1 MQSNYPHHQ
10 GNMDTA
16 GHRNAAEMHHAMS
29 GMPDASSGANAN
41 FNASYDS
48 HMSISA
54 HAGIEVR
61 TQAAGGRQTS
71 DMASVAPTWPPSAS
85 GGLQRASHSSIG
97 APINQTG
104 IPQGNYAQGYPM
116 KAHSGATQS
125 HFAGGPSSEAP
136 SPPTTHRPFSG
147 ASAASASAPS
157 HPSQSPHSSQSPSQ
171 GATSMPGYPTSAE
184 AYSFWQQQQQ
194 YHQQHLLQ
202 QQQAQ
207 HQHHAA
213 QHMSLQY
220 QQQHAQHMASGAQ
233 TNGSQNPAAYAADPA
248 SYHSANMPYPSQYP
262 RNMLSHP
269 NNYNTPQMAP
279 NGSVY
284 GNGQQFAPSG
294 YYPHAS
300 GQSMPSYPQSASSSG
315 MQGIFPGAQSQ
326 GGHTT
331 AQQMAP
337 QLSQYAANSQLGSSH
352 LHSANSS
359 VASSAAVAMR
369 AQQQH
374 PQQQQF
380 PTQSS
385 NVAMPHPSMAHYAN
399 TPSNMSH
406 NMAAYG
412 YGHSAAAAAQ
422 MASRGPNGMM
432 MHPSQGP
439 SASGH
444 PGMVPNQYGSMNAM
458 QNYNGM
464 AVSREQAMHQ
474 HQQHP
479 QYPMAANPA
488 AAVSYGSHHAA
499 AAAQRPPMP
508 VAPPTN
514 PHEDDDD
521 DGEVINSK
529 ALAKAESA
537 QNRSKKKRK
546 REGDD
551 DDDEDFTGNEDVDWR
566 PDSRRASVS
575 KRNKRRGSSD
585 WDEPYNAGVTD
596 HLGRANSMMSNST
609 ADSESLVSTRP
620 RRERR
625 TSSYKGYDLGE
636 DDDLFED
643 EEAPAKKRTT
653 KRKSAGS
660 TAAQPSAAAPS
671 SAAPGAFDPSWQQG
685 AASGYYQDPNN
696 GTLNSASATQ
706 QHHPSA
712 SSFSSSGGMDPK
724 LGGSAGS
731 GSGSM
736 NRSHTDEDES
746 TDLPGVDGDEEV
758 EGEEDADDGPTIDK
772 VLDYREYIEEED
784 EAKQNSMEGGAS
796 TGSSGA
802 LKNATRADLRGSM
815 SADTKVNKQYR
826 IKWKGSS
833 FMHCTWEAYDALV
846 GVRGWKKVE
855 NYIKAA
861 IKDYLWRQGA
871 SREEL
876 ELHDVEQEMLQD
888 LYDEHLKVDRVIA
901 FRKNDVPVA
910 AEEGTATMRPSPEY
924 LCVWSKLP
932 YVDATWERAEDI
944 AAYQRKIDQYLNRS
958 QQQLMPRT
966 FYGSRIQRPS
976 FREVQLLQTTP
987 TEWLKGGLLRDYQ
1000 LQGINWL
1007 VFSWCNSTNCI
1018 LADEMG
1024 LGKTIQTLAFLGFLQ
1039 FRQHIPGPFLIV
1051 VPLSTI
1057 ANWEAESAKWLPDM
1071 NTVVYI
1077 GDSKSR
1083 ELIREHEFWYRSNG
1097 KLMTKFNTLI
1107 TSYEIILK
1115 DKQHLGSIKW
1125 NFLAVDEAHRLKN
1138 ADSAL
1143 HEVLN
1148 DFTTSSRLLITG
1160 TPLQNSLKE
1169 LWALLNF
1176 LEPRHFPSLDL
1187 FEREYSKL
1195 EGEGQLAALHQR
1207 LKPHVLRR
1215 FKSQVEKSLPAK
1227 NERILRV
1234 GMAPIQRKYYRWI
1247 INRNF
1252 AELNR
1257 GLRGQEMRTLSNI
1270 VVELKK
1276 VCNHP
1281 FLFPNAEEQARTM
1294 AIEHA
1299 VASASGDNSVETQRL
1314 INEAMLD
1321 TLIRSSGKLMLLD
1334 RLLLRLKETGHR
1346 VLIFSQMVRMLDLL
1360 SEYLRLR
1367 AFQFQRLDG
1376 SMSRSARQMAMESFN
1391 AEGSKDFCFILSTR
1405 AGGLGINLAT
1415 ADTVIIFDSDWNPQ
1429 NDLQAQSRAHRIGQK
1444 HVVNIYRLMV
1454 KNTVEEDI
1462 LERAKKKLVLDHL
1475 VIQRMSTGKSSHYQA
1490 TASSGAA
1497 GAPSAPGV
1505 MQGGGAGAGATGT
1518 NASAAGMFSKN
1529 ELAEIIKFGA
1539 EELFK
1544 NREDDLFDADGNP
1557 VVNGTVKSQL
1567 LDDMDVDDI
1576 LERAEPAPEEV
1587 QPGFELL
1594 SAFKVASFDTGT
1606 EGEDD
1611 DKEEQATPTKG
1622 RRRGA
1627 KSESNPNADFWERV
1641 IPAEL
1646 RMDRVAGADMI
1657 VTGPRARKKRID
1669 LSAEVAETSH
1679 GHHHA
1684 PKDPPTPQ
1692 RPRSTRK
1699 AKSAAADAI
1708 HESAIAYAEGADG
1721 SAAMDSVQPV
1731 SASSASSSAT
1741 VGPHT
1746 KRSPRPRSAS
1756 ASAASAAGA
1765 LGLHNSASGAYDD
1778 SYLSGDEDD
1787 PADEEL
1793 KHGDANGA
1801 SADGKKRSRSRK
1813 GEKKRAAGEGEM
1825 DASDVRKLLQTVR
1838 TYGCDD
1844 IAKVIQNAGLGNKWA
1859 GIVETTLNDIVAQC
1873 RTCIEE
1879 ATKPNNPL
1887 ASSNSSLSHSA
1898 SHVPPAASSSAM
1910 DTGAPL
1916 NASSEAPKDEESKGP
1931 KTTIKYMDVS
1941 INAVQLLTRLA
1952 DMSDLHSLVKSYSD
1966 PYAFRLSVVVKN
1978 WAPFASL
1985 WSSPIDDAMLLLG
1998 AALYGFGQWTKLVTD
2013 AKLNLE
2019 DKIFGAGQPTSA
2031 QLNTRAESLLKV
2043 LREAK
2048 STKSGGSVHGSSNPM
2063 TDIADLAMPSRRK
2076 RSTSTKASSGSIPN
2090 VEAGSPSSSPAPS
2103 AAAAAAPSAPTAKA
2117 KTPKSRRKAAD
2128 KVDPASSAGNVA
2140 QATNPN
2146 AAAALAELNA
2156 FTPEL
2161 QAHVASIWE
2170 PTQKELRES
2179 YMNMSAMPDTEAK
2192 VAAYHRFLVSL
2203 RSQVVGLAE
2212 YYFAAM
2218 TDPLWTQELLQA
2230 CLWSHAAVHICGASR
2245 TGSVI
2250 QATADHYAKS
2260 PPPPV
2265 VQHHGAAATAQY
2277 QESVAHPQTPQ
2288 VIPASSSPRSAT
2300 LKHDDQG
2307 ASSDHEPA
2315 SDSHDAHPDAKEE
2328 FAEFSD
2334 HHHHEGQDHHEGHE
2348 HHEHDDLIH
2357 NGAEDGADEDEEDD
2371 AEDHPTHGLSFDPSA
2386 APTARS
2392 VPLTR
2397 DDTPI
2402 GMNQDAMDEEHDDD
2416 LGRSAMDLDA
2426 PPQAFEEPDLHNDES
2441 DEGDNSHHSG
2451 GVQMDEDEVDA
2462 LPTPSAEVEEPSFH
2476 EETGVD
2482 DSELETMMNEAD
2494 QSSTSHHKDDQVATE
2509 SADSH
2514 AHHAASSSPG
2524 ADDHVLE
2531 YIREQ
2536 GYPILVAGACDPS
2549 KEESDPPSDSKID
2562 PSAEASSSSA
2572 SSPSNSALNAPA
2584 DTTLANVTEPTS
2596 DHASAAQH
2604 LDQESMSLSSDSTDR
2619 PREQD
2624 IEEGSPTPRA
2634 SESVEAEVEAEETS
2648 AVAPL
2653 EASNSVIDSSA
2664 SGMAVDE
2671 LPAPSTHAVAEPSSA
2686 PSDHS
2691 TDHSSKMEVESPEVE
2706 VEPSSKR
2713 KETERSPS
2721 PSPSPASPSL
2731 PPQASAPTI
2740 PSAAAEP
2747 SPPPFELEP
2756 TEASDSVGATEASSA
2771 VGASATEAS
2780 LTESEAETEGSVSKP
2795 LLASSASNSSAT
2807 VALGSSSATTSAL
2820 DSSIEPLTHAPLT
2833 AAQEAPSDAAAPT
2846 PAAAAAA
2853 AAPSKDSEDVDIA
2866 ERPSFMQVDAPMKE
2880 MQTL

>member
-1 MQSNYPHHQ
+1 MNQ
-10 GNMDTA
+10 
-16 GHRNAAEMHHAMS
+16 
-29 GMPDASSGANAN
+29 
-41 FNASYDS
+41 
-48 HMSISA
+48 
-54 HAGIEVR
+54 AGIL
-61 TQAAGGRQTS
+61 QA
-71 DMASVAPTWPPSAS
+71 
-85 GGLQRASHSSIG
+85 
-97 APINQTG
+97 
-104 IPQGNYAQGYPM
+104 NYAQGYPM
-116 KAHSGATQS
+116 KAHTGATQA
-125 HFAGGPSSEAP
+125 HFAGGPPPGTVVPNSEAATGP
-136 SPPTTHRPFSG
+136 SPPVTHRPSFSG
-147 ASAASASAPS
+147 GPPSSASAPT
-157 HPSQSPHSSQSPSQ
+157 HPSQSSHSSQSSSL
-171 GATSMPGYPTSAE
+171 GTSSVPGYPASAD
-184 AYSFWQQQQQ
+184 AYSIWQQQQQ

-207 HQHHAA
+207 QQHHAA

-220 QQQHAQHMASGAQ
+220 QQQHAQHMASGVQ
-233 TNGSQNPAAYAADPA
+233 TNGSQNPSAYPGENA
-248 SYHSANMPYPSQYP
+248 SYHSANMSYPHQYP

-269 NNYNTPQMAP
+269 NNYNNTQMGP

-284 GNGQQFAPSG
+284 GNGQQFAPSS

-300 GQSMPSYPQSASSSG
+300 GQSMPSYPQNASSSG
-315 MQGIFPGAQSQ
+315 MQGIFSGTQSQ

-337 QLSQYAANSQLGSSH
+337 QLSQYAANSQLGAGHMHASN
-352 LHSANSS
+352 AS
-359 VASSAAVAMR
+359 VAASSAVAMR

-374 PQQQQF
+374 QQQQQF
-380 PTQSS
+380 PSQSS
-385 NVAMPHPSMAHYAN
+385 NVAMSHPSMAHYAN
-399 TPSNMSH
+399 SPSNMSH
-406 NMAAYG
+406 GMSAYG
-412 YGHSAAAAAQ
+412 YQHAAAAAAQ

-432 MHPSQGP
+432 MHPSQGS
-439 SASGH
+439 SAVGH
-444 PGMVPNQYGSMNAM
+444 PGMVPNQYGSMNSI

-464 AVSREQAMHQ
+464 AASREQAMHQ
-474 HQQHP
+474 QQQQHP
-479 QYPMAANPA
+479 QYPMAANTSAVPSSYGHHAGVAA
-488 AAVSYGSHHAA
+488 AAV
-499 AAAQRPPMP
+499 QRPPMP

-551 DDDEDFTGNEDVDWR
+551 DDDEDFTGTEDVDWR
-566 PDSRRASVS
+566 PDSRRSSVS

-585 WDEPYNAGVTD
+585 WDEPYNAGATD
-596 HLGRANSMMSNST
+596 HLGRASSALSSPP
-609 ADSESLVSTRP
+609 ADSESLISTRP

-643 EEAPAKKRTT
+643 EEAPAKKKTP
-653 KRKSAGS
+653 KRKSS
-660 TAAQPSAAAPS
+660 VS
-671 SAAPGAFDPSWQQG
+671 SAAQASATPSSSTSGTFDPSWQQG
-685 AASGYYQDPNN
+685 SAPGYFQEPNN
-696 GTLNSASATQ
+696 ASLNSSASAQQHNSAS
-706 QHHPSA
+706 

-724 LGGSAGS
+724 LGGSAS
-731 GSGSM
+731 GSGSI
-736 NRSHTDEDES
+736 NRSYTDEDES
-746 TDLPGVDGDEEV
+746 TEHAGADEEV
-758 EGEEDADDGPTIDK
+758 EGEEDADDGPMIDK
-772 VLDYREYIEEED
+772 VLDYREYVEEED
-784 EAKQNSMEGGAS
+784 NGKHGSMDGAS
-796 TGSSGA
+796 AGASGA

-815 SADTKVNKQYR
+815 STDTKVNKQYR

-861 IKDYLWRQGA
+861 IKDFQWRQGA

-901 FRKNDVPVA
+901 FRKNDVQ
-910 AEEGTATMRPSPEY
+910 EDGTRPSPEY

-944 AAYQRKIDQYLNRS
+944 SMYQRKIDQYLNRS
-958 QQQLMPRT
+958 QQQLMPRV
-966 FYGSRIQRPS
+966 FYGSRIHRPS
-976 FREVQLLQTTP
+976 FRDVQLLQTTP
-987 TEWLKGGLLRDYQ
+987 TEWLKGGVLRDYQ

-1024 LGKTIQTLAFLGFLQ
+1024 LGKTIQTLSFLGFLQ

-1176 LEPRHFPSLDL
+1176 LEPRYFPSLEQ
-1187 FEREYSKL
+1187 FERDYSKL

-1299 VASASGDNSVETQRL
+1299 VASTTTENNSEAQRL

-1475 VIQRMSTGKSSHYQA
+1475 VIQRMSTGKASHYQA
-1490 TASSGAA
+1490 ASGSGAA
-1497 GAPSAPGV
+1497 GTPAL
-1505 MQGGGAGAGATGT
+1505 MQGGAAAAASGSNAT
-1518 NASAAGMFSKN
+1518 AAGMFSKN

-1557 VVNGTVKSQL
+1557 IVNGTVKSQL
-1567 LDDMDVDDI
+1567 LDDMDIDDI
-1576 LERAEPAPEEV
+1576 LERAEPAPEEA

-1611 DKEEQATPTKG
+1611 EKEEHATPAKG
-1622 RRRGA
+1622 RRRG

-1669 LSAEVAETSH
+1669 LSAEAVEA
-1679 GHHHA
+1679 HHP

-1708 HESAIAYAEGADG
+1708 HESALAYAEGSGDG
-1721 SAAMDSVQPV
+1721 IAHAADSVQPV
-1731 SASSASSSAT
+1731 SASSTSSSAT
-1741 VGPHT
+1741 VGPQT

-1756 ASAASAAGA
+1756 AAGA
-1765 LGLHNSASGAYDD
+1765 GAMGLHSSTSGAFDD

-1844 IAKVIQNAGLGNKWA
+1844 IAKVIQSAGLGSKWA

-1879 ATKPNNPL
+1879 ATKPNAL
-1887 ASSNSSLSHSA
+1887 SSSNSSLSHSA
-1898 SHVPPAASSSAM
+1898 SHVPSSSAM
-1910 DTGAPL
+1910 DTGAL

-1998 AALYGFGQWTKLVTD
+1998 AALYGFGQWNKLVSD
-2013 AKLNLE
+2013 PKLNLE
-2019 DKIFGAGQPTSA
+2019 SKIFGAGQPTSA

-2048 STKSGGSVHGSSNPM
+2048 NTKSGGSVHGSSNPM
-2063 TDIADLAMPSRRK
+2063 TDIADLEMPSRRK
-2076 RSTSTKASSGSIPN
+2076 RSSSTKASSGSIPN
-2090 VEAGSPSSSPAPS
+2090 IVAGSPSSSPAPS
-2103 AAAAAAPSAPTAKA
+2103 AAASAAPSATTKS
-2117 KTPKSRRKAAD
+2117 KTPKSRRKTAD
-2128 KVDPASSAGNVA
+2128 KDGASSTSTGGAV
-2140 QATNPN
+2140 ATNPN
-2146 AAAALAELNA
+2146 ATAALAELNS
-2156 FTPEL
+2156 FSPEL
-2161 QAHVASIWE
+2161 QAHVASVWE
-2170 PTQKELRES
+2170 PTQTELADS
-2179 YMNMSAMPDTEAK
+2179 YATMSAMPDNDAK
-2192 VAAYHRFLVSL
+2192 FAAYHRFLVSL
-2203 RSQVVGLAE
+2203 RSQVVGLAD

-2218 TDPLWTQELLQA
+2218 SDAPWTLEMLQA

-2250 QATADHYAKS
+2250 QLTADHYAKS
-2260 PPPPV
+2260 PPPPM
-2265 VQHHGAAATAQY
+2265 VQHHGATAAPQYHQGQGSSTPAQD
-2277 QESVAHPQTPQ
+2277 STQ
-2288 VIPASSSPRSAT
+2288 VIPASSSRSAT
-2300 LKHDDQG
+2300 PSHTNVATTAG
-2307 ASSDHEPA
+2307 ESITSDHHE
-2315 SDSHDAHPDAKEE
+2315 SHDAAEE
-2328 FAEFSD
+2328 FSEFSGHHPHEDHHHDADD
-2334 HHHHEGQDHHEGHE
+2334 HHHHDSDGSHH
-2348 HHEHDDLIH
+2348 
-2357 NGAEDGADEDEEDD
+2357 DEEEAQSDEEGEEG
-2371 AEDHPTHGLSFDPSA
+2371 ASDHASHGLSFDPSA
-2386 APTARS
+2386 TNTAPS

-2402 GMNQDAMDEEHDDD
+2402 AMDQDHEEDEHDD

-2426 PPQAFEEPDLHNDES
+2426 PPQEFDEPDLHNDES

-2451 GVQMDEDEVDA
+2451 AAGAQMDEDEA
-2462 LPTPSAEVEEPSFH
+2462 IPASTAAEIEEPSFH
-2476 EETGVD
+2476 EGVD

-2494 QSSTSHHKDDQVATE
+2494 QSSTHDF
-2509 SADSH
+2509 
-2514 AHHAASSSPG
+2514 ASNPLFSKTG
-2524 ADDHVLE
+2524 ADAHTLAQQGLPVLL
-2531 YIREQ
+2531 Q
-2536 GYPILVAGACDPS
+2536 AGAC
-2549 KEESDPPSDSKID
+2549 KEQDLVVPEQTTLLNTTLDEPI
-2562 PSAEASSSSA
+2562 SSSQR
-2572 SSPSNSALNAPA
+2572 
-2584 DTTLANVTEPTS
+2584 D
-2596 DHASAAQH
+2596 
-2604 LDQESMSLSSDSTDR
+2604 ESMSLSSDSTDR
-2619 PREQD
+2619 PHSDAE
-2624 IEEGSPTPRA
+2624 EEGSHHAT
-2634 SESVEAEVEAEETS
+2634 ESVEADLQSGEQTS
-2648 AVAPL
+2648 VAAP
-2653 EASNSVIDSSA
+2653 EASDSAPPA
-2664 SGMAVDE
+2664 SSSSMAVDE
-2671 LPAPSTHAVAEPSSA
+2671 PPPAA
-2686 PSDHS
+2686 PTQQTLVEHS
-2691 TDHSSKMEVESPEVE
+2691 TIESSEVE
-2706 VEPSSKR
+2706 VEPSSR
-2713 KETERSPS
+2713 VESAELEGELSVDSPS
-2721 PSPSPASPSL
+2721 SAASP
-2731 PPQASAPTI
+2731 I
-2740 PSAAAEP
+2740 PSAPAEP
-2747 SPPPFELEP
+2747 SPPPFQLEP
-2756 TEASDSVGATEASSA
+2756 TEDS
-2771 VGASATEAS
+2771 ASATQEQKEAS
-2780 LTESEAETEGSVSKP
+2780 ASVASGGSETEAVGGSVGRIEGSDGSEPKP
-2795 LLASSASNSSAT
+2795 LLSSSASNSSAT
-2807 VALGSSSATTSAL
+2807 VALGSSSTSAL
-2820 DSSIEPLTHAPLT
+2820 DSSFASAVPTAEEPSSVPSSSE
-2833 AAQEAPSDAAAPT
+2833 AAS
-2846 PAAAAAA
+2846 AAAA
-2853 AAPSKDSEDVDIA
+2853 AAPTQSSTGSVDDI
-2866 ERPSFMQVDAPMKE
+2866 ERPTFMQVDAPMKE
-2880 MQTL
+2880 IHPETH